1 LCDVANYEDFSEGM
15 KMLRPREFGELL
27 VAVSRGL
34 LSSSAQR
41 RKQQEDIRYPE
52 GKDQTCSK
60 ELNIPNQ
67 QEVL

>member
-1 LCDVANYEDFSEGM
+1 
-15 KMLRPREFGELL
+15 MLRPREFGELL